1 MPIFNRPICCCRDPL
16 IGCIT
21 LRVARSCPAY
31 YCIQSVLNTFSY
43 KVQEEAGRQAY
54 YVDGLEYK
62 TYANSLQNT
71 LYLWCPTSEKFH
83 DWPQLV
89 SMGLMSKWRW
99 A

>member
-1 MPIFNRPICCCRDPL
+1 MLLPRSLNRVYNTAGGEVL
-16 IGCIT
+16 SGLLLHT
-21 LRVARSCPAY
+21 KF
-31 YCIQSVLNTFSY
+31 LNTFSY